1 MRLFFDLPPNL
12 FFFFLFSTTLGETSI
27 QPGILVRSGKVL
39 YGYCTMLGIGYQFEP
54 RLCSSNR
61 KVTFFPSLSVS
72 LSLSP
77 LAFSTRNSALAR
89 IFSPLLFIHQRFIA
103 VFTRGVSRPRV
114 EKKKKKRKGLISDG
128 YKAAPFLAGFGNM
141 TNRAPVTQQKLPL
154 QVRSEKR
161 SIPEFL
167 HVAAP
172 SSLSLSFDVFVQFRG
187 CRNRSR
193 PNKQISN
200 VFSKQ
205 GSLPLFLPSR

>member
-1 MRLFFDLPPNL
+1 
-12 FFFFLFSTTLGETSI
+12 
-27 QPGILVRSGKVL
+27 
-39 YGYCTMLGIGYQFEP
+39 MLGIGYQFEP

-61 KVTFFPSLSVS
+61 KVTFFLSLSVS
-72 LSLSP
+72 LSLSSRFFDSKFRARP
-77 LAFSTRNSALAR
+77 YIQPVIIYSSTLYRGFYKRGLSA
-89 IFSPLLFIHQRFIA
+89 
-103 VFTRGVSRPRV
+103 
-114 EKKKKKRKGLISDG
+114 EKKKKKKGLISDG

-141 TNRAPVTQQKLPL
+141 TNHAPVTQQKLPL